1 MINHETVER
10 QRGDN
15 DWLWVA
21 EVEMLSLVRV
31 RTYIHRKRDQGR
43 DRVKIVYTTVSALE
57 ALTEVEDE

>member
-21 EVEMLSLVRV
+21 GVEMLSLVRV
-31 RTYIHRKRDQGR
+31 RTCIHRKRDQGR
-43 DRVKIVYTTVSALE
+43 DRVKIEYTTVSALE
-57 ALTEVEDE
+57 ALTGVGDK